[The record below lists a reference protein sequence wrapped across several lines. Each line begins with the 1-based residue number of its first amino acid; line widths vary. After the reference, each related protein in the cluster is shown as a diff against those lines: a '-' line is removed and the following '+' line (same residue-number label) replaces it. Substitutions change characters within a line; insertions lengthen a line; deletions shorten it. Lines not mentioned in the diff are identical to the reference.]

1 MKNIKYIFN
10 ALLVLLFFACSDVLD
25 IKPKNKLAAEDLF
38 SNPGGVKAYMANLYF
53 QLPIEDFTYFPR
65 AQADNRGVRRL
76 FNYNGGGPNNAG
88 YAQEMMTDNAANSD
102 HGSRLS
108 ENDYEFWWVEGY
120 KLIRDVNTLI
130 KAIPDLD
137 ILESERDKLIG
148 EAAFIRAYAYFGL
161 AKRYGGV
168 PLILEA
174 QEYTTDVESLRVP
187 RSTEEETWNLILAE
201 CDRAIAHL
209 GDGDGN
215 KRRADK
221 WIAYALKSRAALHAA
236 SIAKYWDKNPFS
248 GEAVD
253 KKLVGMDASAANG
266 FYEQC
271 IAASEA
277 IMESGKFGLYMPNP
291 SSRQEAAEN
300 YRKLFEKPNQA
311 TQEAMFIKG
320 YAVISNDH
328 TANNYEIW
336 YNPNQTSNG
345 WPHPGRM
352 NPTLNLVDV
361 YEDYDHPGEITPLK
375 TLVDGSED
383 YFGYDGNLNYIKFDT
398 PNDIYKN
405 KDARLWGTAILP
417 GTTWKKTTI
426 VIQAGF
432 IQPDGTP
439 RLLSAGTTTVNGVTY
454 YTYGAA
460 NADGYSGFNP
470 AGGNHTRTGLGF
482 KKFLQEDIDVNPA
495 WNQGTLDYMDF
506 RYAEIL
512 LNYAE
517 AVVESGSGDQAKA
530 RKAINDIRRRA
541 AHTTEIELSL
551 ANVLRERRVE
561 MAFEHKR
568 WWDLVRR
575 REFHEEFSNFYWNAL
590 LPVLDLREDPPKYI
604 MVRDRAPNYMPRS
617 WRPEWYYRRIEGIGA
632 SGLVQNPMY

>member
-1 MKNIKYIFN
+1 MKNIRYIIN
-10 ALLVLLFFACSDVLD
+10 ALLLLLLFSCSDVLD

-38 SNPGGVKAYMANLYF
+38 SSPGGVKAYMANLYF

-65 AQADNRGVRRL
+65 AQVDNRGNRRL
-76 FNYNGGGPNNAG
+76 FNFNSGGPNNAG

-102 HGSRLS
+102 HGSRLTG
-108 ENDYEFWWVEGY
+108 NDYERWWEEGY

-130 KAIPDLD
+130 KVIPDLD

-148 EAAFIRAYAYFGL
+148 ESAFIRAYAYFGL

-168 PLILEA
+168 PLIIEA

-187 RSTEEETWNLILAE
+187 RSTEEETWNFILAE
-201 CDRAIAHL
+201 CDRAIQHL

-236 SIAKYWDKNPFS
+236 SLAKYWDRYPFS
-248 GEAVD
+248 GEAVNN
-253 KKLVGMDASAANG
+253 KLVGMDNSLANG
-266 FYEQC
+266 YYEQC
-271 IAASEA
+271 IEASEA
-277 IMESGKFGLYMPNP
+277 IMNSGKFGLYMPNP
-291 SSRQEAAEN
+291 ASAEAAAEN
-300 YRKLFEKPNQA
+300 YRKMFENPNQA
-311 TQEAMFIKG
+311 PQEAIFIKG
-320 YAVISNDH
+320 YAVISNDY
-328 TANNYEIW
+328 TAHNYDIW
-336 YNPNQTSNG
+336 YNPNQTTNG

-352 NPTLNLVDV
+352 SPTLQLADA
-361 YEDYDHPGEITPLK
+361 YEDYNYPGEM
-375 TLVDGSED
+375 TLLQTVEDGNED
-383 YFGYDGNLNYIKFDT
+383 YFGYDASLNYIKYDS
-398 PNDIYKN
+398 PNEIYKN

-417 GTTWKKTTI
+417 GTTWKNTEI

-439 RLLSAGTTTVNGVTY
+439 RLLTAGSIEVNGTTY

-460 NADGYSGFNP
+460 NPDGYSGFNP

-482 KKFLQEDIDVNPA
+482 KKFLQQEINVNPA
-495 WNQGTLDYMDF
+495 WNQGTNDFMDF

-517 AVVESGSGDQAKA
+517 AVVESGSGNQETA

-551 ANVLRERRVE
+551 SNVLRERRIE

-575 REFHEEFSNFYWNAL
+575 RDFHEDFNNFYWNAL

-604 MVRDRAPNYMPRS
+604 MVRDRAPNYLPGT
-617 WRPEWYYRRIEGIGA
+617 WRPQNYYRRIEGIGA
-632 SGLVQNPMY
+632 NGLIQNPMY

>member
-1 MKNIKYIFN
+1 MKIFRYIFN
-10 ALLVLLFFACSDVLD
+10 AFLILLLVCCTDVLE
-25 IKPKNKLAAEDLF
+25 IEPKNKLSADALF
-38 SNPGGVKAYMANLYF
+38 SSPGGVKAYMANLYF

-65 AQADNRGVRRL
+65 AQVSGGNRRL
-76 FNYNGGGPNNAG
+76 FNFNGSNPNNAG
-88 YAQEMMTDNAANSD
+88 YAQAMMTDNAANSD

-108 ENDYEFWWVEGY
+108 QSDYENWWEEGY

-130 KAIPDLD
+130 GVIPDLD
-137 ILESERDKLIG
+137 ILEEQRDLLIG

-168 PLILEA
+168 PLITEA
-174 QEYTTDVESLRVP
+174 QEYTTDVEGLRVP
-187 RSTEEETWNLILAE
+187 RSTEDETWAFILEE

-209 GDGDGN
+209 GDGDGF

-221 WIAYALKSRAALHAA
+221 WVAYALKSRVALHAA
-236 SIAKYWDKNPFS
+236 SLAKYWNEYAFS
-248 GEAVD
+248 GEAAD
-253 KKLVGMDASAANG
+253 KNLVGIDASRAD
-266 FYEQC
+266 FYYAQC
-271 IAASEA
+271 IEASEA
-277 IMESGKFGLYMPNP
+277 MINSGRFGLFRPNP
-291 SSRQEAAEN
+291 ANPQEAAEN
-300 YRKLFEKPNQA
+300 YRQLFEDPDQA
-311 TQEAMFIKG
+311 TQEAIFIKG
-320 YAVISNDH
+320 YTVISNDH

-336 YNPNQTSNG
+336 YNPNQTSGG

-352 NPTLNLVDV
+352 SPTLNLVDA
-361 YEDYDHPGEITPLK
+361 YEDYNFPGEV
-375 TLVDGSED
+375 TLLQTTEDGNED
-383 YFGYDGNLNYIKFDT
+383 YFGYDASINFRKFDT
-398 PNDIYKN
+398 PNEIYKD

-417 GTTWKKTTI
+417 GTIWKNTEI

-432 IQPDGTP
+432 IEPNGTP
-439 RLLSAGTTTVNGVTY
+439 RLLTRANTTVNGVTY
-454 YTYGAA
+454 HTYGAA
-460 NADGYSGFNP
+460 NAGGYSGFDP

-482 KKFLQEDIDVNPA
+482 KKFLKEAVDVNPA

-517 AVVESGSGDQAKA
+517 AVVESGLGDPGLAQTV
-530 RKAINDIRRRA
+530 INDIRRRA
-541 AHTTEIELSL
+541 GHTSEIPLTL
-551 ANVLRERRVE
+551 DNVMRERRVE

-575 REFHEEFSNFYWNAL
+575 REFHEKFNNFYWNAL

-604 MVRDRAPNYMPRS
+604 MVRDRAPNYTPQTWNVM
-617 WRPEWYYRRIEGIGA
+617 WYYRGIPGIGA